1 MDKQSK
7 SRRKLPGRGKQSSL
21 VESFSKSQRKGKQRV
36 HASAANVASGTSS
49 SEPVVIVLE
58 DDPVGM
64 GIGQSDRGGECASS
78 RSYHMVSHTSRMTD
92 L

>member
-36 HASAANVASGTSS
+36 HASAASVASGTSS

-64 GIGQSDRGGECASS
+64 GVGQSDRGSEFASS
-78 RSYHMVSHTSRMTD
+78 RSYHGLAYQSYD
-92 L
+92 

>member
-21 VESFSKSQRKGKQRV
+21 VESFSKSQRKGKQKV
-36 HASAANVASGTSS
+36 HAASVASGTSS

-64 GIGQSDRGGECASS
+64 GVGQSDRGGECASS
-78 RSYHMVSHTSRMTD
+78 RSYHMVSHTSCMTD